1 MESRRSVLT
10 CALRVAALRH
20 PEADLCKHTQPGAV
34 NLPAPSLLPD
44 GRCCLWNTC
53 SPGWRGSHW
62 ACRSSSRGFRS
73 SRCRCSRS
81 SRRPAAASAHYE
93 RRSRADF
100 TSAHYERTSRTH
112 ITSAH
117 HARTHVRTRR
127 AQTNT
132 ERTGHPQHTHS
143 QRSAHLV
150 RAYFGL
156 VLGVE
161 VVVQPHV
168 VDGDA
173 DRPDA
178 CGHIRTTATI
188 SRITKCIGCRSLLLL
203 LLLLLTTC
211 S

>member
-93 RRSRADF
+93 RRSRADL
-100 TSAHYERTSRTH
+100 
-112 ITSAH
+112 TSAH
-117 HARTHVRTRR
+117 HALTHVRPC
-127 AQTNT
+127 AA
-132 ERTGHPQHTHS
+132 S
-143 QRSAHLV
+143 
-150 RAYFGL
+150 RAYPHSHRERHMTYTNQDRAHGTPAAHAQSAECAPCSGL
-156 VLGVE
+156 F
-161 VVVQPHV
+161 
-168 VDGDA
+168 
-173 DRPDA
+173 
-178 CGHIRTTATI
+178 
-188 SRITKCIGCRSLLLL
+188 
-203 LLLLLTTC
+203 
-211 S
+211 